1 MKAICNKGCNKEFFA
16 AFRTKRLK
24 NGIEKIFFTCSQC
37 GEEYVCYYTD
47 PDIRQDQKR
56 LRYLRL
62 KSNKKE
68 HDELHQKIKMKMDAL
83 KARMG
88 SLS

>member
-37 GEEYVCYYTD
+37 GEEYICYYTD
-47 PDIRQDQKR
+47 ASIRKDQKR
-56 LRYLRL
+56 LRGLRL
-62 KSNKKE
+62 KHNKKE